1 VKLMAF
7 EYIPGKTLFHRLDP
21 RTKFLYWAVVIT
33 LAVSLGTDPIFTFA
47 LFLSLLVVIRM
58 SKIPLGKV
66 GEFLKG
72 IAPVAG
78 MYALFNM
85 LFPPTATQF
94 SKPYVF
100 FYVIPNLL
108 PITLEGIIWTFGA
121 VLRFLIIL
129 LVVRTILMITP
140 IRDLI
145 IALIKLK
152 LPPEFGMALSIGFAY
167 VPVLI
172 DENTKIKEAQQARG
186 WKYEY
191 RNPAKR
197 FNALLRQM
205 FIPAIF
211 NSIRRTGDI
220 AIAIE
225 SRGFSHNVAGRT
237 YMRQLKYT
245 KEDYAMTIALIA
257 IFIGGIAVGPWGLKW
272 AYYLNSVEAIKRFL
286 QPHV

>member
-1 VKLMAF
+1 MAF
-7 EYIPGKTLFHRLDP
+7 SYVPGKTLFHRLDP
-21 RTKFLYWAVVIT
+21 RTKFLYWVVVIT

-47 LFLSLLVVIRM
+47 LFLSLLIVIRL
-58 SKIPLGKV
+58 SNISLGEV
-66 GEFLKG
+66 GKFLKG

-78 MYALFNM
+78 MYALFNL
-85 LFPPTATQF
+85 LFPPTTQL
-94 SKPYVF
+94 SPPYVF
-100 FYVIPNLL
+100 FYLIPNLL

-121 VLRFLIIL
+121 LLRFLIIL

-145 IALIKLK
+145 IAMVKLR

-186 WKYEY
+186 WRFEY

-225 SRGFSHNVAGRT
+225 SRGFSHNVTGRT

-245 KEDYAMTIALIA
+245 GEDYAMMIVLIA

-272 AYYLNSVEAIKRFL
+272 AYYLNSVEFIKGFL

>member
-1 VKLMAF
+1 VKTMAF

-33 LAVSLGTDPIFTFA
+33 LAVSLGTDPIYTFV
-47 LFLSLLVVIRM
+47 LFLSLLLVVRL
-58 SKIPLGKV
+58 SKIPMSKV
-66 GEFLKG
+66 AGFLKG
-72 IAPVAG
+72 IVPVAA
-78 MYALFNM
+78 MYAFFNL

-94 SKPYVF
+94 TKPYVF

-108 PITLEGIIWTFGA
+108 PITLEGSIWTFGA

-129 LVVRTILMITP
+129 LVIRTILMITP

-145 IALIKLK
+145 IALVKLR

-172 DENTKIKEAQQARG
+172 DENTKIKEAQEARG
-186 WKYEY
+186 WRYEY
-191 RNPAKR
+191 RNPVKR

-220 AIAIE
+220 AVAIE
-225 SRGFSHNVAGRT
+225 SKGFSHNVSGRT
-237 YMRQLKYT
+237 YMRELKYT
-245 KEDYAMTIALIA
+245 KEDYAMMILLIA
-257 IFIGGIAVGPWGLKW
+257 VLIGGIVIGPWGLSW

-286 QPHV
+286 HL